1 MINLGGYYQD
11 EGLLGQA
18 YTHINH
24 ALELNYYP
32 NNLKLRL
39 CLLMEPVAESWPSML
54 GTRLQVETKLK
65 RLIDEIY
72 NQQENNML
80 IKSKLGS
87 TLDRIHF
94 YIVYLGV
101 NDRYVL
107 MHIYD
112 FIYVI
117 SVYKHFIV

>member
-11 EGLLGQA
+11 EGLLDQA

-39 CLLMEPVAESWPSML
+39 CLLMEPVTESWPSML
-54 GTRLQVETKLK
+54 GTRLRVETNLK
-65 RLIDEIY
+65 RLIDEVY
-72 NQQENNML
+72 NQQVNNTL
-80 IKSKLGS
+80 VKSKLGS

-101 NDRYVL
+101 NDRYV
-107 MHIYD
+107 
-112 FIYVI
+112 
-117 SVYKHFIV
+117 

>member
-1 MINLGGYYQD
+1 MINIGGYYQD
-11 EGLLGQA
+11 EGLLDQA

-39 CLLMEPVAESWPSML
+39 CLLMEPVSESWPSML
-54 GTRLQVETKLK
+54 STRLRVETNLK
-65 RLIDEIY
+65 RLIDEVY
-72 NQQENNML
+72 NQQVNNML
-80 IKSKLGS
+80 VKSKLGS

-101 NDRYVL
+101 NDRYV
-107 MHIYD
+107 
-112 FIYVI
+112 
-117 SVYKHFIV
+117 